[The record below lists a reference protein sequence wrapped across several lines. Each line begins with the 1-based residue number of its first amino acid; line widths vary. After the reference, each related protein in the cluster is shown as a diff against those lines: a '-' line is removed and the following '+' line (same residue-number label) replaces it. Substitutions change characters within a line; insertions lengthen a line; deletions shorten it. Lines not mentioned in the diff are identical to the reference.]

1 MTDLLRP
8 VTKMKCSIPASFA
21 SSTAYWMRGRST
33 TVSISLGI
41 AFVAGRNLVP
51 RPATGNTAV
60 RTRLTIVCSLAFDSH
75 SIIGITVRLHCPSR
89 HSHAW
94 GAYRQ
99 REGCSRPAEVLPP
112 AEAAGS
118 LPRYAYMARFGDAG
132 FGPNLASY
140 FDRVGRLAGDNLV
153 RRLIFSN

>member
-99 REGCSRPAEVLPP
+99 GRKDVTARRDSPARRGRRRPP
-112 AEAAGS
+112 A
-118 LPRYAYMARFGDAG
+118 L
-132 FGPNLASY
+132 
-140 FDRVGRLAGDNLV
+140 RLHGTLL
-153 RRLIFSN
+153 RLRLRTESRQLFRP